1 MKPRIDAHQHFW
13 QYDLKRDTWITD
25 SMSALRRDF
34 LPEDLRIE
42 LNRNQVDASI
52 AVQTD
57 SSEAETD
64 FLLDLAEQHSF
75 IAGVVGWIDLR
86 GANLPARLEHYSR
99 FEKLCGF
106 RHVVQSE
113 PDNGFLLRD
122 DVVRGI
128 GHLQQFGFTYDILI
142 YPHQMRAALEL
153 MERLPRQHFIIDH
166 IAKPRI
172 RKTEIATKYANG
184 WASDL
189 RAMASNPFAYCKVS
203 GLVTEADWQAW
214 QPDDFMP
221 YLDVVFEAFGTDRIL
236 FGSDWPVCL
245 LAGTYRSVKEL
256 ILNYMRDLPV
266 SEQEK
271 VMGTNAER
279 FYSLKV
285 LAHGSTA

>member
-13 QYDLKRDTWITD
+13 QYDLNRDTWITD

-57 SSEAETD
+57 STEAETD

-99 FEKLCGF
+99 FAKLCGF
-106 RHVVQSE
+106 RHIVQSE

-172 RKTEIATKYANG
+172 RKTEIATQYANG

-214 QPDDFMP
+214 HPDDFMP

-236 FGSDWPVCL
+236 FGSRPARFG
-245 LAGTYRSVKEL
+245 AGEGHGHECRAVLQSESV
-256 ILNYMRDLPV
+256 
-266 SEQEK
+266 
-271 VMGTNAER
+271 G
-279 FYSLKV
+279 
-285 LAHGSTA
+285 